1 MSYIFSKIIKTIKM
15 KLSPII
21 RSYIRN
27 PLNSTVIIISLALGL
42 ACFNLLFMFINR
54 ELETDSFQNNKERI
68 YALKSDDPWVPGGK
82 MYFCKKGSAEYIKN
96 NFSQVEE
103 FCRLKQGGALKII
116 AGNEEYSD
124 IPAILSASENFF
136 SFF

>member
-54 ELETDSFQNNKERI
+54 ELETDSFQNNRERI
-68 YALKSDDPWVPGGK
+68 YALKCNDPWVPG
-82 MYFCKKGSAEYIKN
+82 KKCISVKKVQQNTLKTIFRRLR
-96 NFSQVEE
+96 NF
-103 FCRLKQGGALKII
+103 A
-116 AGNEEYSD
+116 D
-124 IPAILSASENFF
+124 
-136 SFF
+136 